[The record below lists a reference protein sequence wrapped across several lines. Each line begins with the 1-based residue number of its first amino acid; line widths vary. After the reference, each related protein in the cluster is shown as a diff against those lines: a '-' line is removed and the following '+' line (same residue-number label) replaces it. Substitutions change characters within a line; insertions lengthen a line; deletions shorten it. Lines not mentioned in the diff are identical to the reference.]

1 MPAYIFV
8 SAVIH
13 NFERFAAYGSANAAL
28 VARMGGKY
36 LVLGPEGDAL
46 EGAPINGKK
55 VISEWPN
62 KDAALAYWHSAE
74 YAEIRK
80 LREHIC
86 DAQVMLLDG
95 FGNPASPLDTTS
107 RDATPIDATSLDATP
122 IDTIQLNTNQ
132 QAD

>member
-1 MPAYIFV
+1 MPAYILV
-8 SAVIH
+8 NVIIH
-13 NFERFAAYGSANAAL
+13 DTKKFAAYGSANAAL

-46 EGAPINGKK
+46 EGRPMIGKK

-80 LREHIC
+80 LREGIC

-95 FGNPASPLDTTS
+95 FANPTS
-107 RDATPIDATSLDATP
+107 
-122 IDTIQLNTNQ
+122 QL
-132 QAD
+132 

>member
-13 NFERFAAYGSANAAL
+13 DAKRFAAYGLANAAL
-28 VARMGGKY
+28 VTRMGGKY
-36 LVLGPEGDAL
+36 LVLGPEGDTL
-46 EGAPINGKK
+46 EGQPTVGKK
-55 VISEWPN
+55 VISEWPT

-80 LREHIC
+80 LREGIC
-86 DAQVMLLDG
+86 DAQVILLDG
-95 FGNPASPLDTTS
+95 FVNTSSQPNTTS
-107 RDATPIDATSLDATP
+107 
-122 IDTIQLNTNQ
+122 

>member
-1 MPAYIFV
+1 MPVYIFV

-13 NFERFAAYGSANAAL
+13 DTKKFAAYGSANAAL
-28 VARMGGKY
+28 VTRMGGKY
-36 LVLGPEGDAL
+36 LVLGAEGDAL
-46 EGAPINGKK
+46 EGQPIIGKK

-80 LREHIC
+80 LREGIC

-95 FGNPASPLDTTS
+95 FGHPTS
-107 RDATPIDATSLDATP
+107 
-122 IDTIQLNTNQ
+122 QLNDSRQ
-132 QAD
+132 VI

>member
-8 SAVIH
+8 RAVIH
-13 NFERFAAYGSANAAL
+13 DAKRFAAYGSANAAL

-46 EGAPINGKK
+46 EGQPIFGKK

-80 LREHIC
+80 LREGIC
-86 DAQVMLLDG
+86 DAQVILLDG
-95 FGNPASPLDTTS
+95 FG
-107 RDATPIDATSLDATP
+107 TPVS
-122 IDTIQLNTNQ
+122 QLNDSRQ
-132 QAD
+132 VI

>member
-13 NFERFAAYGSANAAL
+13 DAKRFAAYGSANAAL

-36 LVLGPEGDAL
+36 LVLGPEGDVL
-46 EGAPINGKK
+46 EGQPMVGKK

-80 LREHIC
+80 LREGIC
-86 DAQVMLLDG
+86 DAQVVLLDG
-95 FGNPASPLDTTS
+95 FTAPTRLPQSFVTTG
-107 RDATPIDATSLDATP
+107 
-122 IDTIQLNTNQ
+122 
-132 QAD
+132 

>member
-13 NFERFAAYGSANAAL
+13 DAKRFAAYGSANAAL

-46 EGAPINGKK
+46 EGPPLIGKK

-80 LREHIC
+80 LREGIC
-86 DAQVMLLDG
+86 DAQVILLDG
-95 FGNPASPLDTTS
+95 FG
-107 RDATPIDATSLDATP
+107 TPVS
-122 IDTIQLNTNQ
+122 QLNDSRQ
-132 QAD
+132 VI